1 MNARERALDRFCE
14 DMEEVLHVMV
24 QEGQTYDDAL
34 DELLSEYD
42 DFFRAI
48 LEEEIQ
54 DEEIVAG

>member
-1 MNARERALDRFCE
+1 MNARERALDRFCD

-42 DFFRAI
+42 EFFRVI
-48 LEEEIQ
+48 LEEELE
-54 DEEIVAG
+54 DEDLTAK